1 MAEHVDR
8 FVQELAP
15 IARAIGAEY
24 GIDPALIITQAA
36 IESGWGEKVAGNNYF
51 GVKSHGRPGG
61 QSVLTHEEINGQ
73 LVPMYQDFRKY
84 DSLEGSMRDYA
95 QFLQDNPRYSGV
107 FEAPDLQGQIDA
119 IAGSGYA
126 TSSEYPGLLNDVS
139 RMVTRA
145 MPPSDGTSPAMG
157 YAPTPAPRSQ
167 NPALKGIMGAMLPD
181 ISQPGMNANGVG
193 HMPNFSQLGGGG
205 IMGAKQPQS
214 NGWKPGGL
222 LGMAWNAVS
231 DGIGG
236 IGGLKGA
243 GQQAGGG
250 IMGSAPA
257 FNPRDLIGPLM
268 STKAGRTAVIDPMI
282 QRIFSNGSTP
292 APNAVAMGQ
301 QAVNQSGDTSTGNQ
315 AEAAQV
321 RATAQAW
328 RDSRR

>member
-36 IESGWGEKVAGNNYF
+36 IESGWGKEVAGNNYF
-51 GVKSHGRPGG
+51 GVKSHGQPGG

-73 LVPMYQDFRKY
+73 MVPMYQDFRQY

-95 QFLQDNPRYSGV
+95 EFLKDNPRYSGV

-126 TSSEYPGLLNDVS
+126 TSSKYPGLLNDVS

-145 MPPSDGTSPAMG
+145 MPAGDSPAMA

-167 NPALKGIMGAMLPD
+167 NPALNGIMGAMLPD

-193 HMPNFSQLGGGG
+193 HMPNFSELGGG
-205 IMGAKQPQS
+205 IMGAKQPQPS
-214 NGWKPGGL
+214 GWKPGGL

-236 IGGLKGA
+236 IGGLKSA
-243 GQQAGGG
+243 GQQAGG
-250 IMGSAPA
+250 IMGSPPA
-257 FNPRDLIGPLM
+257 FDPRDLIGPLM
-268 STKAGRTAVIDPMI
+268 ASKAGRTAVIDPMI
-282 QRIFSNGSTP
+282 KRVFSNGSRP
-292 APNAVAMGQ
+292 APNAVAMGR
-301 QAVNQSGDTSTGNQ
+301 QAVSQSGDNSTGNQ
-315 AEAAQV
+315 AEAAAV
-321 RATAQAW
+321 RASAQAW
-328 RDSRR
+328 RDSR